1 MSKQQFFVP
10 THNGRAD
17 AKSFYHLVEEDVD
30 AEDDNRMGT
39 EESESLFDDDES
51 DLAYRKVR
59 DLKRKSLETPAE
71 PNFSDYIH
79 QQINSYFDHTNVS
92 NGSGSITAST
102 GKSAYQAASQVKHK
116 SSDLFKVAISNA

>member
-10 THNGRAD
+10 THNGRVD

-102 GKSAYQAASQVKHK
+102 G
-116 SSDLFKVAISNA
+116 